1 MLSIQLLR
9 VEYGARVLFNDLS
22 FTVQPRERIAFAGH
36 NGAGKSTL
44 MKCIAG
50 IIQPTSGKITAP
62 RGFRIGYLPQEGI
75 HVKNITL
82 WDETESAFAEAVELK
97 RKIDELSDSLEHLDP
112 RSSPFSEC
120 LEEIGNLELQL
131 EAFDPARMK
140 PRIQSV
146 LMGLG
151 FSEADFS
158 RDCGHFSGGWQM
170 RIAMAKLFLQAPE
183 VLLLDEPTNH
193 LDIDSQAW
201 MENYLINYPGAILLI
216 SHDRS
221 LLDTLCTRTI
231 AFHKGR
237 AEEYAGNYSY
247 YEKESVA
254 RKENLKR
261 QYEAQRKE
269 IAKSQEFIDR
279 FRASANKATLV
290 QSRIK
295 LLAKVERIVIEAE
308 DPVVNFRFPKPPN
321 SGHTVALL
329 EKSSKKYGDHTVF
342 ENFDFEIIKGEKFAV
357 VGPNGAGKS
366 TFCRLITGEEA
377 PTDGTF
383 TLGLRVS
390 VSYFS
395 QNHAD
400 ELDPTKTVLETVEE
414 SATREAAPHCRNL
427 LGCFLFRGDD
437 VFKKIGVLSGGER
450 SRVALVRMLVQP
462 ANFLILDEPTNHLD
476 MQSQDVLQRALIDYP
491 GTVLIVSHNRNFLD
505 PLVSKTIEFRPG
517 AKPTLYPGNISYYLE
532 KSAADRA
539 LAEKNKVQA
548 KTQKSFTP
556 IAPILSKLAPV
567 PEPIANNANRKDQ
580 RKQEAE
586 IRNLRNK
593 QLKPLQD
600 ELESVEGKI
609 AAMEADQTK
618 LTTHLSSEQV
628 AADAQLFRETSN
640 SLEKLTHQLELAYS
654 RWSELTA
661 QIEIVEAN
669 FPLPAAE

>member
-1 MLSIQLLR
+1 MLSIQGLR

-44 MKCIAG
+44 MKCVAG
-50 IIQPTSGKITAP
+50 IIQPTAGKVTAP
-62 RGFRIGYLPQEGI
+62 RGHRIGYLPQEGI
-75 HVKNITL
+75 HVKGITL
-82 WDETESAFAEAVELK
+82 WDETESAFAEAMEIK
-97 RKIDELSDSLEHLDP
+97 KKIDELSDSLEHLDP

-131 EAFDPARMK
+131 EAFDPGRMK
-140 PRIQSV
+140 PKIQSV
-146 LMGLG
+146 LLGLG
-151 FSEADFS
+151 FAESDFD

-170 RIAMAKLFLQAPE
+170 RIAMAKLFLQSPE

-201 MENYLINYPGAILLI
+201 VENYLINYPGAILLI

-254 RKENLKR
+254 RKENLLR

-269 IAKSQEFIDR
+269 IAKTQEFIDR

-295 LLAKVERIVIEAE
+295 QLAKVERIVIEAE
-308 DPVVNFRFPKPPN
+308 DPVMNFRFPKPPS
-321 SGHTVALL
+321 SGHSVALL
-329 EKSSKKYGDHTVF
+329 EKSTKRYGNHTVF
-342 ENFDFEIIKGEKFAV
+342 ENFDFEIVKGEKFAI

-366 TFCRLITGEEA
+366 TFCRMITGQEE
-377 PTDGTF
+377 PSSGMF
-383 TLGLRVS
+383 TLGMRVT

-400 ELDPTKTVLETVEE
+400 ELDPNKTILETVEE
-414 SATREAAPHCRNL
+414 TATRDAAPHCRNL

-505 PLVSKTIEFRPG
+505 PLVSKTLEFRPG
-517 AKPTLYPGNISYYLE
+517 ARPTLYPGNISYYLE
-532 KSAADRA
+532 KSAADRVREEKLKNA
-539 LAEKNKVQA
+539 PRPTSPTVPVLAKRQVEA
-548 KTQKSFTP
+548 S
-556 IAPILSKLAPV
+556 PV
-567 PEPIANNANRKDQ
+567 AASTGNRKEQ
-580 RKQEAE
+580 RKMEAE
-586 IRNLRNK
+586 IRNQRNK
-593 QLKPLQD
+593 VLKPLQE
-600 ELESVEGKI
+600 ELEGTELKI
-609 AAMEADQTK
+609 AELEKAQAL
-618 LTTHLSSEQV
+618 LTQHLSSEEV
-628 AADAQLFRETSN
+628 ASDAGKFRETSHALEKISQ
-640 SLEKLTHQLELAYS
+640 SLEVAFS
-654 RWSELTA
+654 RWGEITA
-661 QIEIVEAN
+661 AIE
-669 FPLPAAE
+669 AAEAKLPQMPAD

>member
-1 MLSIQLLR
+1 MLSIQNLR

-44 MKCIAG
+44 MKCVAG
-50 IIQPTSGKITAP
+50 IIQPSSGKVTAP
-62 RGFRIGYLPQEGI
+62 KGYRVGYLPQEGI

-82 WDETESAFAEAVELK
+82 WDETESAFAEAVEIK
-97 RKIDELSDSLEHLDP
+97 K
-112 RSSPFSEC
+112 
-120 LEEIGNLELQL
+120 
-131 EAFDPARMK
+131 K
-140 PRIQSV
+140 IQSV
-146 LMGLG
+146 LLGLG
-151 FSEADFS
+151 FSESDFG

-201 MENYLINYPGAILLI
+201 VENYLINYQGAILLI

-247 YEKESVA
+247 YERESVA
-254 RKENLKR
+254 RKENLLR
-261 QYEAQRKE
+261 QYESQRKE
-269 IAKSQEFIDR
+269 IAKTQEFIDR

-295 LLAKVERIVIEAE
+295 QLAKVERIVIEAE
-308 DPVVNFRFPKPPN
+308 DPVMNFKFPKPPS
-321 SGHTVALL
+321 SGHSVALL
-329 EKSSKKYGDHTVF
+329 EKSTKRYGEHTVF
-342 ENFDFEIIKGEKFAV
+342 DNFDFEVVKGEKFAI

-366 TFCRLITGEEA
+366 TFCRMITGQED
-377 PTDGTF
+377 PTSGTF
-383 TLGLRVS
+383 TLGMRVS

-414 SATREAAPHCRNL
+414 TATRDAAPHCRNL

-476 MQSQDVLQRALIDYP
+476 MQSQDVLQRALVDYP

-505 PLVSKTIEFRPG
+505 PLVSKTLEFRPG

-532 KSAADRA
+532 KSAADRK
-539 LAEKNKVQA
+539 LEEKNKALYKTSTPVPAAPQLA
-548 KTQKSFTP
+548 KLHQP
-556 IAPILSKLAPV
+556 AAPV
-567 PEPIANNANRKDQ
+567 IQGGNRKDQ
-580 RKQEAE
+580 RKLEAD
-586 IRNLRNK
+586 IRNQRNK
-593 QLKPLQD
+593 VLKPLQE
-600 ELESVEGKI
+600 ELESVEAKI
-609 AAMEADQTK
+609 AEMEQAQAA
-618 LTTHLSSEQV
+618 LTQHLSSEEV
-628 AADAQLFRETSN
+628 ASDPQQFRETTN
-640 SLEKLTHQLELAYS
+640 AIDKLGKSLELSFS
-654 RWSELTA
+654 RWGELTA
-661 QIEIVEAN
+661 QIETAEAS
-669 FPLPAAE
+669 LPKLLD